1 MKRLLAILAATST
14 LSIVPVASADNGT
27 PASGTPASAGACNM
41 LLASSQTHMM
51 LGSANGTGAGAEN
64 MAQLLFDV
72 SGTSFCG

>member
-51 LGSANGTGAGAEN
+51 LGSANGTGAEN

>member
-51 LGSANGTGAGAEN
+51 LGSANGAGAEN